1 MDDSLGARATSG
13 STTCDREREWP
24 RFRTETH
31 ALSCGTDCAIQTF
44 FSYLELPVFFQS
56 LPQACF
62 MPAAST
68 GILDVVH
75 ACVIDS
81 HRRIISIVTIIRMHS
96 HAMRACDK
104 QVVATVED
112 KQSSVKQVTKI
123 NPTLQT
129 GNFE

>member
-1 MDDSLGARATSG
+1 
-13 STTCDREREWP
+13 
-24 RFRTETH
+24 
-31 ALSCGTDCAIQTF
+31 
-44 FSYLELPVFFQS
+44 
-56 LPQACF
+56 

-104 QVVATVED
+104 QVAED